1 MTEPETLKDLQ
12 RLSYFLDDAIPIPG
26 TPYRIGIDPLLGL
39 LPVSG
44 DLITG
49 LASAYIVFRAAQLGI
64 SRMTL
69 LRMVMNITLDTIL
82 GSLPFA
88 GDIFDTVWKAN
99 QKNITLLERSLN
111 SPQTGKKADQW
122 FVILVLAGFLLIVL
136 AIALLS
142 LAVLTGIIRAIWVN
156 F

>member
-12 RLSYFLDDAIPIPG
+12 RLSHFLDDAIPIPG

-44 DLITG
+44 DIITG
-49 LASAYIVFRAAQLGI
+49 LASVYIIFRASQLGI

-69 LRMVMNITLDTIL
+69 FRMVMNIALDTIL
-82 GSLPFA
+82 GALPFA

-99 QKNITLLERSLN
+99 QKNIILLERSLN
-111 SPQTGKKADQW
+111 TPQTGKKADQW
-122 FVILVLAGFLLIVL
+122 FVILV
-136 AIALLS
+136 
-142 LAVLTGIIRAIWVN
+142 
-156 F
+156 